1 MSVIFN
7 YYVEYWDCGN
17 QERNKEVIDCINSNI
32 ESDFFDNV
40 FVFSST
46 NEVRIKSD
54 IIKTTRITYQSIFD
68 IDENGINILANSDIQ
83 FDESIKNI
91 SIIKDDEFYALTRYE
106 ADGKLHK
113 YDDPYRGSDSQDVWI
128 WKDRCKI
135 TNANYSLG
143 IPGCDN
149 KIAYDAHISG
159 YSVKNPSMTIKTH
172 HKHTTNSREGTSGS
186 VKYRLDP
193 PYKLVLPTL

>member
-7 YYVEYWDCGN
+7 YFVEYWDCGN
-17 QERNKEVIDCINSNI
+17 EERNLEVINCINSNI
-32 ESDFFDNV
+32 ESKFFDNV
-40 FVFSST
+40 FVFSIT
-46 NEVRIKSD
+46 NDFRIKTN

-68 IDENGINILANSDIQ
+68 IDQNGINILANSDIQ
-83 FDESIKNI
+83 FDESIKKI

-106 ADGKLHK
+106 EDGKLHK
-113 YDDPYRGSDSQDVWI
+113 YYDPYRGSDSQDVWI

-149 KIAYDAHISG
+149 KIAYDAYMSG
-159 YSVKNPSMTIKTH
+159 YNVKNPSMTIKTH
-172 HKHTTNSREGTSGS
+172 HKHKTNSREGTSGS